1 MPCSKTFWHFS
12 KPQSIDGIYQ
22 HRGKLDPRF
31 SMSSP
36 KRILRLRVNG
46 HLKEVLARDAST
58 LLDVLR
64 DSFGLSGTKRGCDLG
79 TCGCCAVQVDG
90 EPLLSCLTL
99 AAEVEGRE
107 IRTIEGLSGTERFAP
122 LQECWANA
130 GASQCGFCS
139 PGFLMTADALL
150 RENAQPT
157 REEIQEALAGNLCRC
172 TGYVKII
179 QAVQDCAKISA
190 KDRIRE

>member
-1 MPCSKTFWHFS
+1 
-12 KPQSIDGIYQ
+12 
-22 HRGKLDPRF
+22 
-31 SMSSP
+31 MSSS

-46 HLKEVLARDAST
+46 HLKEVLARDAAT

-79 TCGCCAVQVDG
+79 TCGCCTVQLDG

-99 AAEVEGRE
+99 AAEAEGKE
-107 IRTIEGLSGTERFAP
+107 ILTVEGLSGANHFAP
-122 LQECWANA
+122 LQECWATA

-139 PGFLMTADALL
+139 PGFLMTADVLL

-157 REEIQEALAGNLCRC
+157 RDEITKALAGNLCRC
-172 TGYVKII
+172 TGYVKIV
-179 QAVQDCAKISA
+179 QAVQDCAEVAAEEKV
-190 KDRIRE
+190 RG